1 MASLNIILF
10 WSSLIRRKT
19 DWSESKK
26 ETKLVAMRNKKRKR
40 PPQIVLTGPKRA
52 RNFLNL
58 LKFVK
63 MFKKNLVSFEPTTFS
78 LRLTLFLPKTNSHS
92 NRFFLKLNSID
103 NSQKKKSENF
113 NLQSFHSMQIFIQTV
128 LNSLLEHSLHCCCD
142 HTHSLRNTHRV
153 FGFELL
159 ED

>member
-19 DWSESKK
+19 DWSESKTK
-26 ETKLVAMRNKKRKR
+26 TKLVAMRNKKKKR

-78 LRLTLFLPKTNSHS
+78 LRLTLFLPKTNSHF

-113 NLQSFHSMQIFIQTV
+113 DFAKFSFYANLHSNCFKLTLGIQ
-128 LNSLLEHSLHCCCD
+128 LALLLRS
-142 HTHSLRNTHRV
+142 HTFTTQCT
-153 FGFELL
+153 
-159 ED
+159 